1 MLVCHDNVFVLMLH
15 LHWLYLH
22 VLYMQVQAVTSV
34 GAGNF
39 SSPVTVV
46 VGQPSA
52 DSSTTE
58 TGLIVGVVIA
68 VSSILLAVIGG
79 LLLAFRLW

>member
-1 MLVCHDNVFVLMLH
+1 M
-15 LHWLYLH
+15 
-22 VLYMQVQAVTSV
+22 TSV

-46 VGQPSA
+46 VDQLSA

>member
-1 MLVCHDNVFVLMLH
+1 M
-15 LHWLYLH
+15 
-22 VLYMQVQAVTSV
+22 TSV

-39 SSPVTVV
+39 SFPVTVV

-58 TGLIVGVVIA
+58 TGLIVGVV
-68 VSSILLAVIGG
+68 VSATIILLSVIGG